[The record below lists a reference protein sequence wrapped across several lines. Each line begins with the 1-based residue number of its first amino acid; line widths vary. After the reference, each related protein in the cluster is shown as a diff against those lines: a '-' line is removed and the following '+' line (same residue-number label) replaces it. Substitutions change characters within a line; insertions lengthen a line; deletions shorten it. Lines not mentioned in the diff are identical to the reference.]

1 MPETLQ
7 RRHDPIIQFAVFM
20 ENKLGRL
27 HDLIRVLYEN
37 QVHVMAMTVLDTTDS
52 SILRIIVD
60 DHERARTIL
69 RRSSFHFNESPVLV
83 LEMNSS
89 ADIHRALCALL
100 EAEINIHYTYAFIT
114 RPNDKCA
121 LALSVED
128 PDVAGHALSQC
139 GFHILTRDDIT
150 R

>member
-1 MPETLQ
+1 MPQILE
-7 RRHDPIIQFAVFM
+7 RRHNPIRQFAVFM

-27 HDLIRVLYEN
+27 HDLIRVLYKNEI
-37 QVHVMAMTVLDTTDS
+37 HVMAMTVLDTTDS

-60 DHERARTIL
+60 DHERAKTIFENHQ
-69 RRSSFHFNESPVLV
+69 FHYNESPVLV
-83 LEMNSS
+83 LEMNTA
-89 ADIHRALCALL
+89 ADIHKALCALL
-100 EAEINIHYTYAFIT
+100 EAEINIHYTYSFVT
-114 RPNDKCA
+114 RPNGKCA

-128 PDVAGHALSQC
+128 PDVASHALSQC